1 MNLAKQIN
9 KKLDEILS
17 LKEEL
22 ELMEAEVP
30 KGSIVTNKETGDK
43 MTVEDAVEI
52 AYGVIRKVKDDLN
65 TITNDGRNVKDI
77 FTNIYYVNDVI
88 QDKQLRDEQIAKEN
102 KLNKVDKVSGA
113 YPNEVKE
120 LYNKLNG
127 IKKMPN
133 IEDDDFQCF

>member
-9 KKLDEILS
+9 QKLDEILS

-43 MTVEDAVEI
+43 MSVEDAVEI
-52 AYGVIRKVKDDLN
+52 AYGVIRKVKDDLS
-65 TITNDGRNVKDI
+65 TITNGGQNVKDI
-77 FTNIYYVNDVI
+77 FTNIYYVNDVM
-88 QDKQLRDEQIAKEN
+88 QDRQLREEQITKEN
-102 KLNKVDKVSGA
+102 GLNKDNNKTTQ
-113 YPNEVKE
+113 

-127 IKKMPN
+127 IKEMPN